1 MTYVWQQPE
10 WPNFHVDT
18 AAVTG
23 LVRQY
28 KSLCS
33 DASKVYG
40 QLEKQAQ
47 RTTLIEWLV
56 SEAIST
62 SAISCCL
69 SAHALELL

>member
-1 MTYVWQQPE
+1 MTYAWQQPE

-18 AAVTG
+18 TEVTG

-28 KSLCS
+28 KSLCN
-33 DASKVYG
+33 DASRVYG

-56 SEAIST
+56 SEAI
-62 SAISCCL
+62 
-69 SAHALELL
+69 